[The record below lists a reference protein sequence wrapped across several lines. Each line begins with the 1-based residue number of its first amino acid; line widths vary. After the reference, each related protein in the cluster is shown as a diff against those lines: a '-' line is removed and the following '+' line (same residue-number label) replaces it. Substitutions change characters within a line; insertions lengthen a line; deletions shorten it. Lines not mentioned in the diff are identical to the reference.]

1 MREPYKTNLT
11 DLQWAAVAP
20 LLPPAKHGGASR
32 TVDLREVVN
41 TILYQAKTGC
51 QWDMLPHDLRA
62 RSTAHGYLL
71 AWEADGTWQRVLD
84 ALRARVRREAGRP
97 ETPSAAAVDSQS
109 VKTTAVG
116 GDERGYDGGKKVKG
130 RKRHIVVDTL
140 GLLLA
145 VAVTSAA
152 VDDAVGARRVLGQL
166 DRTDYPRLRK
176 VWADSKYHNYELYA
190 WIKRHGAGR
199 WELEIKRRPPG
210 AKGFVLIPR
219 RWVVERT
226 FAWMNNYRA
235 LSKDYQK
242 DVRSSEAVVKVCMI
256 HVMLRRL
263 QPPKPRKESA
273 TQDVRMA
280 A

>member
-1 MREPYKTNLT
+1 MREPYKTDLT
-11 DLQWAAVAP
+11 DLQWAAVEP
-20 LLPPAKHGGASR
+20 LLPPATHGGAPR
-32 TVDLREVVN
+32 KVNLREVVN

-51 QWDMLPHDLRA
+51 QWDMLPHDLEP

-84 ALRARVRREAGRP
+84 ALRARVRREAGRDQ
-97 ETPSAAAVDSQS
+97 TPSAAAVDSQS

-116 GDERGYDGGKKVKG
+116 GEEVGYDGGKKVKG

-152 VDDAVGARRVLGQL
+152 VDDAAGAQRVLGQL
-166 DRTDYPRLRK
+166 GRTDYRRLRK
-176 VWADSKYHNYELYA
+176 VWADSKYHNYQLYA
-190 WIKRHGAGR
+190 WIKRHAGGC
-199 WELEIKRRPPG
+199 WELEIKSRPPG
-210 AKGFVLIPR
+210 SKGFVLIPR

-263 QPPKPRKESA
+263 QPPKPRKETA